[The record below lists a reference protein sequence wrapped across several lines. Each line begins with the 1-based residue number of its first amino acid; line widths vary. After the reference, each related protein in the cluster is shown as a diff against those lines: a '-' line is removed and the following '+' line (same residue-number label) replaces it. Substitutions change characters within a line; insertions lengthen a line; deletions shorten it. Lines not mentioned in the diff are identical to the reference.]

1 MKFFDYVD
9 KWQTEV
15 LSLKKPST
23 IASFRSH
30 LSRLQAAFGN
40 RTFSEI
46 TNAAVQTY
54 FSGVSKEL
62 MPKSVKNLW
71 ATFRLVLE
79 QARRDGLIDKLPEPV
94 LPKVLRSKQPCFT
107 IEQMRTLVFSN
118 KWSSVP
124 LLYYLLA
131 ETGLRIGEALALAES
146 DVNLTM
152 KTLTINKTM
161 FGRTILES
169 PKTDA
174 SNRTICISEKLC
186 FLWKDSKLNYCPAD
200 KGLRRLHE
208 DMQQLGIALNGATGF
223 HAFRRGNASLC
234 AQIGVPHHIIA
245 MRLGHRGADITSRYV
260 SLPELADREWAER
273 IGEALAG
280 NVRKVNAVTYE
291 KTTVKDEAVSALVNL
306 GYRQKDVAK
315 VVMQVPAY
323 TLDEIIRQ
331 SLPYLVVR

>member
-1 MKFFDYVD
+1 MIKFSDYTD
-9 KWQTEV
+9 RWKTEV
-15 LSLKKPST
+15 VSLKKPST
-23 IASFRSH
+23 QASFRSH

-71 ATFRLVLE
+71 ATLRVVLE
-79 QARRDGLIDKLPEPV
+79 QARKDGLIDKLPEPV

-107 IEQMRTLVFSN
+107 VEQMRALSFEFQERTDA
-118 KWSSVP
+118 P
-124 LLYYLLA
+124 LLYYLLS
-131 ETGLRIGEALALAES
+131 ETGLRIGEALALTES
-146 DVNLTM
+146 DVNLKM

-161 FGRTILES
+161 FGNRIQES
-169 PKTDA
+169 PKTEA
-174 SNRTICISEKLC
+174 SNRIICISNKLC
-186 FLWKDSKLNYCPAD
+186 SLLSNDVLGYCPIG
-200 KGLRRLHE
+200 KILQRLHADE
-208 DMQQLGIALNGATGF
+208 KELGIPQAGF

-273 IGEALAG
+273 IGEVLAG
-280 NVRKVNAVTYE
+280 GVRKVNTVYE